1 MKIRHLTI
9 EEWNLIPKDE
19 ETQTDAV
26 EGDTA
31 LLINGVAFLIQRKN
45 DWNNVVCIRL
55 KPSKVN
61 IVRTFE
67 TFRAWCALHKIQYFR
82 VEGISHAYKML
93 YLVCRLG
100 RKNGAD
106 CDVAFHPTESAEY
119 DRHIYYVK
127 AY

>member
-1 MKIRHLTI
+1 MKIKQLTI
-9 EEWNLIPKDE
+9 EQWNMIPKDE

-45 DWNNVVCIRL
+45 NWNNVVCIRL
-55 KPSKVN
+55 KPSKIN

-67 TFRAWCALHKIQYFR
+67 TFRAWCSDNKIQYFR

-93 YLVCRLG
+93 YLVSRLG
-100 RKNGAD
+100 QKNGAD
-106 CDVAFHPTESAEY
+106 CNVIFHAAESAEY

>member
-1 MKIRHLTI
+1 MKIKQLTI
-9 EEWNLIPKDE
+9 DQWNMIPKDE
-19 ETQTDAV
+19 ETQVDAV

-45 DWNNVVCIRL
+45 NWNNVVCIRL
-55 KPSKVN
+55 KPSKKS
-61 IVRTFE
+61 ILQTFE
-67 TFRAWCALHKIQYFR
+67 TFRAWCSDNKIQFFR
-82 VEGISHAYKML
+82 VEGISHTYKML

-106 CDVAFHPTESAEY
+106 CDVLFHDTESAEY
-119 DRHIYYVK
+119 DRYIYYVK